1 MRNLKYVINNSVL
14 ILDRGDSMREK
25 SDNKNKNTFIGDKF
39 QLYCS
44 DAMSKI
50 EYLDSDLEEP
60 KKPITLPKI
69 TNKDQIYWVC
79 ERCGR
84 SNAYFLPKCKECSD
98 ERPGSLYEKYEQ
110 VSLTKNTI
118 TTKKLPIS
126 QVITDNWQTVE
137 VIAKKM
143 GITQNK
149 EINGLREKLH
159 YLSKVNYVIP
169 DITGNKFKL
178 NYFKMENF

>member
-1 MRNLKYVINNSVL
+1 MINISVL
-14 ILDRGDSMREK
+14 ILDREDGMREK
-25 SDNKNKNTFIGDKF
+25 SDEKNKNTFIEDKF
-39 QLYCS
+39 QMYYS

-50 EYLDSDLEEP
+50 EHLDSDPAEL
-60 KKPITLPKI
+60 KKPMILPKI

-79 ERCGR
+79 EQCGR

-110 VSLTKNTI
+110 VSLTNNTI

-126 QVITDNWQTVE
+126 QVITDNWQTAD

-149 EINGLREKLH
+149 EIIGLREKLQ
-159 YLSKVNYVIP
+159 YLSKVNYIIP

-178 NYFKMENF
+178 NNFKM

>member
-1 MRNLKYVINNSVL
+1 MINKSVL

-39 QLYCS
+39 QTYCS
-44 DAMSKI
+44 EAMSKI
-50 EYLDSDLEEP
+50 EYLDSDPEEP

-79 ERCGR
+79 EHCGR

-98 ERPGSLYEKYEQ
+98 ERPGSLYEKYEH
-110 VSLTKNTI
+110 VSFTKNTI

-126 QVITDNWQTVE
+126 QVITENWQTVA
-137 VIAKKM
+137 VIASKM
-143 GITQNK
+143 GIKHNK
-149 EINGLREKLH
+149 DIIELKNKLN
-159 YLSKVNYVIP
+159 YLAKVNYVKP
-169 DITGNKFKL
+169 DITGTKFKI
-178 NYFKMENF
+178 NNFRM